1 MRRGE
6 VWWADLP
13 QPRGRR
19 PVLILTRDQA
29 IQVRNAI
36 TVAEITRTIR
46 GIPAEV
52 RLDTDDG
59 MPTVCAVNL
68 DVINTVPKALITE
81 ERITVLSA
89 EKMAQVE
96 AAIRFALGMR

>member
-1 MRRGE
+1 MHRGE

-13 QPRGRR
+13 HPVGRR
-19 PVLILTRDQA
+19 PVLILTRDRA
-29 IQVRNAI
+29 IDVRNAI
-36 TVAEITRTIR
+36 TVALITRTIR
-46 GIPAEV
+46 DIAAEV
-52 RLDTDDG
+52 RLDQRDG
-59 MPTVCAVNL
+59 MPSLCVVSL
-68 DVINTVPKALITE
+68 DSINTYAKWRLS

>member
-1 MRRGE
+1 MHRGE

-13 QPRGRR
+13 HPVGRR
-19 PVLILTRDQA
+19 PVLILTRDRA
-29 IQVRNAI
+29 IDVRNAV
-36 TVAEITRTIR
+36 TVALITHTIR
-46 GIPAEV
+46 DIAAEV
-52 RLDTDDG
+52 RLDQRDG
-59 MPTVCAVNL
+59 MPSLCVVSL
-68 DVINTVPKALITE
+68 DSINTYAKWRLS